1 MMSLHLREIL
11 VVDDNDNDVEL
22 MLLGLRVL
30 NLANEIVVVRD
41 GAEGLD
47 YLYKRGRYADRHGD
61 APLFVLLDL
70 HMPRMDGIEMLAELR
85 ADEDMRTLPVIIMS
99 SSKED
104 PDLRRCYSL
113 GINAYVVKPVDFDQ
127 FSRTV
132 TQMGVFWALIN
143 EPPPAH

>member
-1 MMSLHLREIL
+1 MSLHLREIL

-85 ADEDMRTLPVIIMS
+85 ADEDMRALPVIIMS

-143 EPPPAH
+143 EPPPVL

>member
-1 MMSLHLREIL
+1 MSLHLREIL

-47 YLYKRGRYADRHGD
+47 YLYKRGSYADRSSD
-61 APLFVLLDL
+61 VPLFVLLDL

-143 EPPPAH
+143 EPPPAL

>member
-1 MMSLHLREIL
+1 
-11 VVDDNDNDVEL
+11 
-22 MLLGLRVL
+22 
-30 NLANEIVVVRD
+30 
-41 GAEGLD
+41 
-47 YLYKRGRYADRHGD
+47 
-61 APLFVLLDL
+61 
-70 HMPRMDGIEMLAELR
+70 MPRMDGIEMLAELR
-85 ADEDMRTLPVIIMS
+85 ADEDMRALPVIIMS

-143 EPPPAH
+143 EPPPVL

>member
-1 MMSLHLREIL
+1 MSLHLREIL

-47 YLYKRGRYADRHGD
+47 YLYKRGSFAGRRGD

-70 HMPRMDGIEMLAELR
+70 HMPRMDGIEMLTELR
-85 ADEDMRTLPVIIMS
+85 ADENMRALPVIIMS

-104 PDLRRCYSL
+104 PDLRRCYGL

-143 EPPPAH
+143 EPPPLL

>member
-1 MMSLHLREIL
+1 MSLHLREIL

-47 YLYKRGRYADRHGD
+47 YLYKRGSFASRRGD

-85 ADEDMRTLPVIIMS
+85 ADENMRALPVIIMS

-143 EPPPAH
+143 EPPPVL

>member
-1 MMSLHLREIL
+1 MSLHLREIL

-47 YLYKRGRYADRHGD
+47 YLYKRGSYADRRGEV
-61 APLFVLLDL
+61 PLFVLLDL
-70 HMPRMDGIEMLAELR
+70 HMPRMDGIEMLTELR
-85 ADEDMRTLPVIIMS
+85 ADEDMRALPVIIMS

-143 EPPPAH
+143 EPPPVL

>member
-1 MMSLHLREIL
+1 MSLHLREIL

-47 YLYKRGRYADRHGD
+47 YLYKRGSYADRSSD
-61 APLFVLLDL
+61 VPLFVLLDL

-85 ADEDMRTLPVIIMS
+85 ADEDMRALPVIIMS

-143 EPPPAH
+143 EPPPAL

>member
-1 MMSLHLREIL
+1 MSLHLREIL

-47 YLYKRGRYADRHGD
+47 YLYKRGSYADRSGD
-61 APLFVLLDL
+61 VPLFVLLDL

-85 ADEDMRTLPVIIMS
+85 ADEDMRALPVIIMS

-143 EPPPAH
+143 EPPPVL

>member
-1 MMSLHLREIL
+1 MSLHLREIL

-47 YLYKRGRYADRHGD
+47 YLYKRGSYADRGGD
-61 APLFVLLDL
+61 VPLFVLLDL

-85 ADEDMRTLPVIIMS
+85 ADENMRALPVIIMS

-143 EPPPAH
+143 EPPPVL

>member
-1 MMSLHLREIL
+1 MSLHLREIL

-47 YLYKRGRYADRHGD
+47 YLYKRGSYADRSSD
-61 APLFVLLDL
+61 VPLFVLLDL
-70 HMPRMDGIEMLAELR
+70 HMPRMDGIEMLTELR
-85 ADEDMRTLPVIIMS
+85 ADEDMRALPVIIMS

-143 EPPPAH
+143 EPPPA

>member
-1 MMSLHLREIL
+1 MSLHLREIL

-41 GAEGLD
+41 GEEGLD
-47 YLYKRGRYADRHGD
+47 YLYKRGSYAGRRGD
-61 APLFVLLDL
+61 VPLFVLLDL

-85 ADEDMRTLPVIIMS
+85 ADENMRALPVIIMS

-143 EPPPAH
+143 EPPPVL

>member
-1 MMSLHLREIL
+1 MSLHLREIL

-47 YLYKRGRYADRHGD
+47 YLYKRVSYADRSSD
-61 APLFVLLDL
+61 VPLFVLLDL

-85 ADEDMRTLPVIIMS
+85 ADEDMRALPVIIMS

-143 EPPPAH
+143 EPPPAL

>member
-1 MMSLHLREIL
+1 MSLHLREIL

-47 YLYKRGRYADRHGD
+47 YLYKRGGFAGRRGD

-85 ADEDMRTLPVIIMS
+85 ADENMRALPVIIMS

-104 PDLRRCYSL
+104 PDLRRCYGL

-143 EPPPAH
+143 EPPPLL

>member
-1 MMSLHLREIL
+1 MSLHLREIL

-47 YLYKRGRYADRHGD
+47 YLYKRGSYADRGGD
-61 APLFVLLDL
+61 VPLFVLLDL

-85 ADEDMRTLPVIIMS
+85 ADENMRTLPVIIMS

-143 EPPPAH
+143 EPPPVL

>member
-1 MMSLHLREIL
+1 MSLHLREIL

-47 YLYKRGRYADRHGD
+47 YLYKRGSYADRSSD
-61 APLFVLLDL
+61 VPLFVLLDL
-70 HMPRMDGIEMLAELR
+70 HMPRMDGIEMLTELR
-85 ADEDMRTLPVIIMS
+85 ADEDMRALPVIIMS

-143 EPPPAH
+143 EPPPAL